1 MAIQSINPATGEIL
15 ESFDE
20 FTEEQVEAKLKL
32 AKETFRSYRKTSFK
46 TRAAMLLRAADILDT
61 RKDHWARTMT
71 LEMGKTLKASIAE
84 VQKCAWGCRYYAQK
98 RGAISR

>member
-46 TRAAMLLRAADILDT
+46 TRAAMPVAC
-61 RKDHWARTMT
+61 
-71 LEMGKTLKASIAE
+71 G
-84 VQKCAWGCRYYAQK
+84 
-98 RGAISR
+98 

>member
-46 TRAAMLLRAADILDT
+46 TRAAMLFRAADILDT
-61 RKDHWARTMT
+61 RKDHAQRLTSKRSCWKRVFP
-71 LEMGKTLKASIAE
+71 E
-84 VQKCAWGCRYYAQK
+84 VLSK
-98 RGAISR
+98 RC